1 MRKPIRF
8 TRSQPRCFP
17 SSTRGR
23 TLGATLLVLARNY
36 HVRIGEKNMIRISI
50 TLALVVI
57 ATAVPVAQAEQY
69 GPLDPPIA
77 AAIQTHRLDY
87 GPLDPPIATAIRMHG
102 TAAQPQSVAVP
113 VDVAGFDWGDF
124 AVGAGAVLALVL
136 TVASLRAIFVVRS
149 RRSEGLSA

>member
-1 MRKPIRF
+1 
-8 TRSQPRCFP
+8 
-17 SSTRGR
+17 
-23 TLGATLLVLARNY
+23 
-36 HVRIGEKNMIRISI
+36 MIRISI

-57 ATAVPVAQAEQY
+57 ATAVPVAQAGHYGPLDPPIAAAIQTHRLDY

-102 TAAQPQSVAVP
+102 SAAQPQTVAVP
-113 VDVAGFDWGDF
+113 VDVAAFNWGDF
-124 AVGAGAVLALVL
+124 AVGAGAMLALVL
-136 TVASLRAIFVVRS
+136 ALASLRAAIFVVRS

>member
-1 MRKPIRF
+1 
-8 TRSQPRCFP
+8 
-17 SSTRGR
+17 
-23 TLGATLLVLARNY
+23 
-36 HVRIGEKNMIRISI
+36 MIRISI

-57 ATAVPVAQAEQY
+57 ATAVPVAQAGHY

-102 TAAQPQSVAVP
+102 SAAQPQTVAVP
-113 VDVAGFDWGDF
+113 VDVAAFNWGDF
-124 AVGAGAVLALVL
+124 AVGAGAMLALVL
-136 TVASLRAIFVVRS
+136 ALASLRAAIFVVRS